1 MQLIIEITYNCP
13 CHCSFCNVPKN
24 NEVMDI
30 LKFSGAIDL
39 FKSFDSNLS
48 IVLSGGEPSTVK
60 NLKEYVSIA
69 KKKNCNVT
77 IVTNAFNFYRI
88 IKAKPDFVEISID
101 YFGEKH
107 DLSRGFKGLFLNA
120 IKLAEACNFYNISV
134 IIRATAMNDN
144 IDDIV
149 KIKNFFEEKKIEAEF
164 LAMPVRG
171 NPSLLPSKEQLKIL
185 EENGISI
192 ADNCPA
198 GISSFVLTPR
208 MEVLPCIFYRKKL
221 GEINNFSLSEMLEII
236 NKGEKIPR
244 FPCEKE

>member
-1 MQLIIEITYNCP
+1 MQLIAEITYNCP
-13 CHCSFCNVPKN
+13 CHCSFCNVPKS
-24 NEVMDI
+24 NEIMKISD
-30 LKFSGAIDL
+30 FSEAINL
-39 FKSFDSNLS
+39 FKGLDNDLS
-48 IVLSGGEPSTVK
+48 IVLSGGEPSIVK
-60 NLKEYVSIA
+60 NLKEYVLIA

-77 IVTNAFNFYRI
+77 IVTNAFNIHRI
-88 IKAKPDFVEISID
+88 VKAKPDFVEISID

-107 DLSRGFKGLFLNA
+107 DLSRGVKGLFQNA
-120 IKLAEACNFYNISV
+120 IKLAEACNFYDIQV
-134 IIRATAMNDN
+134 IIRATVMNNN
-144 IDDIV
+144 IDDII
-149 KIKNFFEEKKIEAEF
+149 KIKKLFKEKRIEAEF

-171 NPSLLPSKEQLKIL
+171 IKKLLPNKNQLKIL
-185 EENGISI
+185 EENGILI